1 MERGGRGGVEEYKRR
16 TQERS
21 SGFNAKV
28 NSPGVGVGR
37 AEIVEV
43 DGEQDCKMLLK
54 KKKKKKQSSNRKKGQ
69 L

>member
-1 MERGGRGGVEEYKRR
+1 MERGGRAVEEYKRR

-28 NSPGVGVGR
+28 NCPVVGVGR

-43 DGEQDCKMLLK
+43 DREQDCKMLLK
-54 KKKKKKQSSNRKKGQ
+54 
-69 L
+69 